1 MNSIHRILRNGAAIE
16 RVDLVRA
23 TINEAEEIKDNL
35 LNDINFNKI
44 IVDLST
50 CNYIDS
56 TFFGALVFAYKML
69 KQRGCAM
76 VLVVSK
82 SFLLRSFIYKEIA
95 SVFKVYHS
103 ISEALEAFNNN
114 NYGSVSNNNYHSL
127 ASRKEPVKIVQ
138 LPLQINSE

>member
-35 LNDINFNKI
+35 LDDINYDKV

-56 TFFGALVFAYKML
+56 TFFGALVFAYRIL
-69 KQRGCAM
+69 KHQNCAM
-76 VLVVSK
+76 VLVISK
-82 SFLLRSFIYKEIA
+82 TFLSRSFIYKEIA

-103 ISEALEAFNNN
+103 ISEALDALNTNRGQTTN
-114 NYGSVSNNNYHSL
+114 ANYANVQN
-127 ASRKEPVKIVQ
+127 RKEPVRIVQ
-138 LPLQINSE
+138 LPLQLTQE

>member
-35 LNDINFNKI
+35 LDDMDFKKI

-56 TFFGALVFAYKML
+56 TFFGALVFAYRIL
-69 KQRGCAM
+69 KHQNSQM
-76 VLVVSK
+76 VLVISK
-82 SFLLRSFIYKEIA
+82 TFLSRSFIYKEIA

-103 ISEALEAFNNN
+103 VAEALDALNSDQRQVYNH
-114 NYGSVSNNNYHSL
+114 NYEIAENK
-127 ASRKEPVKIVQ
+127 REPVRIVQ
-138 LPLQINSE
+138 LPLQLIQE

>member
-35 LNDINFNKI
+35 LDDINYDKV

-56 TFFGALVFAYKML
+56 TFFGALVFAYRLL
-69 KQRGCAM
+69 KHQNCAM
-76 VLVVSK
+76 VLVISK
-82 SFLLRSFIYKEIA
+82 TFLSRSFIYKEIA

-103 ISEALEAFNNN
+103 ISEALDALNTNRWQTTN
-114 NYGSVSNNNYHSL
+114 ANYANVEN
-127 ASRKEPVKIVQ
+127 RKEPVRIVQ
-138 LPLQINSE
+138 LPLQLTQE